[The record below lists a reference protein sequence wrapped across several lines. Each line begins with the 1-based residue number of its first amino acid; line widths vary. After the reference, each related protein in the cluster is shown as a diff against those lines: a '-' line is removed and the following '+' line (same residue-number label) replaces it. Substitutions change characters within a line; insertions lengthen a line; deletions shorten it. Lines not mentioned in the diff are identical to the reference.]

1 MAPPI
6 IPAPRLPSLTTA
18 PLCPSTYIRVKSSLH
33 MARSLLLGQV
43 SWSTPS
49 LPRSRLQG
57 VCFTH
62 GRGAPPSPR
71 LQQSPSCIR
80 LG

>member
-18 PLCPSTYIRVKSSLH
+18 PLCPSTYIRVKASLH
-33 MARSLLLGQV
+33 VARSLLLGQV

-49 LPRSRLQG
+49 LP
-57 VCFTH
+57 
-62 GRGAPPSPR
+62 
-71 LQQSPSCIR
+71 
-80 LG
+80 